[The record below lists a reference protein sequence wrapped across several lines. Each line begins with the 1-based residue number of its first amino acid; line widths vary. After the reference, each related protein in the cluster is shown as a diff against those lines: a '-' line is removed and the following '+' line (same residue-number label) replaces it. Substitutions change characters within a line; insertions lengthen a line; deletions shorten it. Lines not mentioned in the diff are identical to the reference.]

1 MFSRNRLNPGA
12 SRSAPQALEV
22 TLLASVF
29 VVAACGL
36 VYELAAGALASYLLG
51 DSVLQFSTVIGTYLF
66 AMGVGSW
73 LSRFFERQLPAHF
86 LRIELLVALAG
97 GLLPA
102 ILFMANGFMPG
113 AFRFL
118 LYAMVF
124 GVGVL
129 VGLEIPLVM
138 RILKREVALR
148 ELVSQV
154 LTFDYLGALA
164 VSIAFP
170 LLLVPRLGLIRTGML
185 FGLMNVAVAAWALW
199 VFRHELRRRAAHAG
213 ACMLTAGVLAAG
225 FAAAGQITTLAEDNF
240 YHDHIVLAATSPY
253 QRIVLTNGHGGYR
266 LFLNGNLQF
275 AERDEYRYHEA
286 LVHPAMAAF
295 GAPRRVAVLGGGDGM
310 AVREILKYPSV
321 ESVTLVELDP
331 NMTRLFSRDKAM
343 VRLNAASLSSP
354 KLHIVN
360 TDAFQWLQSGDE
372 MFDVIVVDF
381 PDPTNFSI
389 GKLYT
394 SSFYALLAQR
404 LSASGYAVV
413 QTTSPLVARKSFWTV
428 ATTIESAGLLATPY
442 HANVP
447 SFGEWGYIIASH
459 RPWHM
464 PAVLP
469 EGLRFL
475 SPQTLPLLFDFPK
488 DMARVPAEVN
498 RLSNQ
503 LLVTTYEQEW
513 GRVQP

>member
-1 MFSRNRLNPGA
+1 MNRQGVHP
-12 SRSAPQALEV
+12 LEV

-51 DSVLQFSTVIGTYLF
+51 DSVLQFSTVIGSYLF

-73 LSRFFERQLPAHF
+73 MSRFFDRQLPAHF

-97 GLLPA
+97 GFLPA
-102 ILFMANGFMPG
+102 LLFMAHAFAPG
-113 AFRFL
+113 AFRAL
-118 LYAMVF
+118 LYGM
-124 GVGVL
+124 VGVVGIL

-138 RILKREVALR
+138 RILKREVALKN
-148 ELVSQV
+148 LVSQV

-164 VSIAFP
+164 VSVAFP
-170 LLLVPRLGLIRTGML
+170 IVLVPHLGLIRTGLL
-185 FGLMNVAVAAWALW
+185 FGLLNAAVAVWALW
-199 VFRHELRRRAAHAG
+199 VFRNELRRFAAHAV
-213 ACMLTAGVLAAG
+213 ACGLTLALLAAG
-225 FAAAGQITTLAEDNF
+225 FVQADAVTSLAEDKF
-240 YHDHIVLAATSPY
+240 YQDRIVLAATSPY
-253 QRIVLTNGHGGYR
+253 QRVVVTQGRTGVK

-321 ESVTLVELDP
+321 QSITLVELDP
-331 NMTRLFSRDKAM
+331 NMTRLFGQDPAM
-343 VRLNAASLSSP
+343 VRLNGGSLLSP
-354 KLHIVN
+354 KLTIVN
-360 TDAFQWLQSGDE
+360 TDAFQWLQHGSDS
-372 MFDVIVVDF
+372 FDVIIVDF
-381 PDPTNFSI
+381 PDPTNFAI

-394 SSFYALLAQR
+394 NSFYALLAER
-404 LSASGYAVV
+404 LSASGYAVI
-413 QTTSPLVARKSFWTV
+413 QTTSPLVARHSYWTV
-428 ATTIESAGLLATPY
+428 ATTIESVGFTATPY

-447 SFGEWGYIIASH
+447 SFGEWGFLLASR

-464 PAVLP
+464 PTTLP
-469 EGLRFL
+469 DGLRFL
-475 SPQTLPLLFDFPK
+475 TPQTLPLLFDFPK
-488 DMARVPAEVN
+488 DMERVPAEVN

-503 LLVTTYEQEW
+503 VLVTTYEQEW
-513 GRVQP
+513 GKVLP